1 MKKATSKRRK
11 SIKKIKPLQRGSHAP
26 SSLFHG
32 DLQQVVCKGGT
43 KVQGYVLLAFLKRAA
58 EEKIHLP
65 DLPVQSLPLSLPLAF
80 FQSLFQSRAA
90 LGSIGKTPEL
100 LSIRHHGENFFT
112 HLQFSPFFFF
122 PLLTRSLFF
131 FFFLSFFFF
140 SSFCRQSSSAPPSH
154 SGQ

>member
-1 MKKATSKRRK
+1 M
-11 SIKKIKPLQRGSHAP
+11 QRGSHAP

-43 KVQGYVLLAFLKRAA
+43 KVEGYVLLAFFKRAE
-58 EEKIHLP
+58 EEKNP
-65 DLPVQSLPLSLPLAF
+65 PSRSLSAKSPSLSPSRF
-80 FQSLFQSRAA
+80 FQSLFQSQAA

-122 PLLTRSLFF
+122 PPSPLSVSFFLFF
-131 FFFLSFFFF
+131 FFPPFFFLF
-140 SSFCRQSSSAPPSH
+140 LLLQAAQLRPIEPC
-154 SGQ
+154 GQ